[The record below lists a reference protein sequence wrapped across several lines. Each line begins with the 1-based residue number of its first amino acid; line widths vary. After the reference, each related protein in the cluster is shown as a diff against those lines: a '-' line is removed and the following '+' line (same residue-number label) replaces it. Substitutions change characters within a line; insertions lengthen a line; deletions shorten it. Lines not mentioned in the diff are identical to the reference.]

1 MNYDKPYLENSNK
14 IKYFN
19 NNYLEN
25 NLSNN
30 NKFSL
35 KVSQPYCS
43 SYDFNNNNWIPKS
56 MYWINNYDKFSD
68 ISKYIVKEK

>member
-1 MNYDKPYLENSNK
+1 MNYEKPYLENSNK

-19 NNYLEN
+19 NSYLEN
-25 NLSNN
+25 NLSN

-56 MYWINNYDKFSD
+56 MHWINNYDKFSD